1 MSILKFEFF
10 DTDRESSVK
19 SLYAADIYSI
29 SPDDTIRQA
38 LEVMALHNIG
48 ALLVLKEQKLVGI
61 LFARDYARSVQ
72 AKLKKLTNLK
82 DQH

>member
-1 MSILKFEFF
+1 
-10 DTDRESSVK
+10 
-19 SLYAADIYSI
+19 
-29 SPDDTIRQA
+29 
-38 LEVMALHNIG
+38 MALHNIG

-61 LFARDYARSVQ
+61 FFARDYARSVQ

>member
-1 MSILKFEFF
+1 
-10 DTDRESSVK
+10 
-19 SLYAADIYSI
+19 
-29 SPDDTIRQA
+29 
-38 LEVMALHNIG
+38 MALHNIG

-82 DQH
+82 DHT